1 MAHGQKWRR
10 SWQKSRIATSCC
22 WSCEPPRR
30 SAAEAYR
37 CGRRPKLTAARTAA
51 AAKLEKLAEAH
62 INDLAMKARFAVQ
75 VTAQEAETHW
85 TRQGWDFVDCR
96 IATNAGEP
104 LKPLE
109 QIASGGE
116 LSRVM
121 LALKVSV
128 EEGAARGQKAKLLFL
143 VRWSSMRS
151 TSALVAGPRRRW
163 GKN

>member
-1 MAHGQKWRR
+1 MAHGQEVSAKLAEIENRDHLFSSLRAAR
-10 SWQKSRIATSCC
+10 SRAADAY
-22 WSCEPPRR
+22 RMA
-30 SAAEAYR
+30 AAEITAER
-37 CGRRPKLTAARTAA
+37 MAAGR
-51 AAKLEKLAEAH
+51 KLEKLAEAH

-75 VTAQEAETHW
+75 VTAQETERRW
-85 TRQGWDFVDCR
+85 TRHGWDLVDCR

-128 EEGAARGQKAKLLFL
+128 EEGASKGQGSGRRKAI
-143 VRWSSMRS
+143 V
-151 TSALVAGPRRRW
+151 PRTP
-163 GKN
+163 GF